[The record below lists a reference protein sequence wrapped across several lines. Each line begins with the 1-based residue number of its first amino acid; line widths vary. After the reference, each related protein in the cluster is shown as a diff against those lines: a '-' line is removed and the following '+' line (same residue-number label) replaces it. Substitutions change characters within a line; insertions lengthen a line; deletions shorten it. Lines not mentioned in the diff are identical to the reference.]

1 MGNFVSRFWNDE
13 SGQGLTEYGM
23 LLAAVVVV
31 LIAVIVA
38 FRDNLQD
45 IFTELNAD
53 LDTLDGQ
60 LE

>member
-1 MGNFVSRFWNDE
+1 MRSFVTRFWKDE

-31 LIAVIVA
+31 LIAVLVA
-38 FRDNLQD
+38 FRDNIQD
-45 IFTELNAD
+45 IFTELNGD

-60 LE
+60 IE

>member
-1 MGNFVSRFWNDE
+1 MGTFVTKFWKDE

-31 LIAVIVA
+31 LIAVIVT

-45 IFTELNAD
+45 IFTELNTD

-60 LE
+60 ID